1 MLPENAHEIVN
12 ERDGLTGLAYKQIFP
27 TQKNILK
34 TKFGSREELI
44 EDICNSSVF
53 PFFTTNWPFVVRYG
67 RNGDGDG
74 DGDNE
79 APRWNLP
86 RVIVDGYFTVP
97 RERFG
102 CPFIPEDNIR
112 TVTISC
118 FPHDTIGLVASEA
131 QDRISPLP
139 CNVDPTN
146 QLGKLIASAT
156 TPSTKE
162 EFQLMYN
169 GGKEDA
175 LRWIDEYGHTIADGV
190 NNVEDSVSVDK

>member
-1 MLPENAHEIVN
+1 MLPSNAHEIVN

-27 TQKNILK
+27 TQKNVLK
-34 TKFGSREELI
+34 TEFGSREELI

-67 RNGDGDG
+67 QNGEE
-74 DGDNE
+74 NE
-79 APRWNLP
+79 NRSFNLP

-102 CPFIPEDNIR
+102 CPFIPQSDIR

-118 FPHDTIGLVASEA
+118 FPHDTIGLVASKE

-139 CNVDPTN
+139 CNINPTN
-146 QLGKLIASAT
+146 QLSKLISSAT

-162 EFQLMYN
+162 EFRLMYD

-175 LRWIDEYGHTIADGV
+175 LRWIDEYGHTIDEV
-190 NNVEDSVSVDK
+190 NSVEDSVSVVN